1 MKEFNI
7 EEINNKIEDLLDVMD
22 GLAEVLEKEN
32 QALQKFDVEAVG
44 SLYESKTKAV
54 GAYRALS
61 GFFIKNQNYLKD
73 ADVEL
78 KKELKEESLNL
89 EELLQQNDLLLR
101 TRMETSK
108 NVMNTIIN
116 IAKVTNNSNATSY
129 GAHGNY
135 SPMDNNKNALAINRT
150 L

>member
-1 MKEFNI
+1 MKEFDI

-22 GLAEVLEKEN
+22 GLAEILEKEN
-32 QALQKFDVEAVG
+32 QALQKFDIEAV
-44 SLYESKTKAV
+44 SELYEQKTKAV
-54 GAYRALS
+54 TAYRALS
-61 GFFIKNQNYLKD
+61 GFFIKNQNYLKE
-73 ADVEL
+73 ADSDL

-89 EELLQQNDLLLR
+89 EDLLQENDLLLR

-116 IAKVTNNSNATSY
+116 IAKVTNKKNATSY